1 MTIDPETLPYR
12 PCAGMMVLNR
22 DGLVFVGRRI
32 DTTLE
37 AWQMPQGGIDEGEDT
52 QEAALRELE
61 EEIGTRDVAILG
73 RSHDWLYYDL
83 PPDLIGRAWGGRYRG
98 QKQIWFAMRL
108 IAGDDAIRLD
118 TTHPEFDAWRWA
130 ALDELPGLAIPFKR
144 PLYEQVVALF
154 RPYAKPEGGR

>member
-22 DGLVFVGRRI
+22 DGQVFVGRRI

-83 PPDLIGRAWGGRYRG
+83 PPDPIGRAWGGKYRG

-118 TTHPEFDAWRWA
+118 TAHPEFDAWRWA